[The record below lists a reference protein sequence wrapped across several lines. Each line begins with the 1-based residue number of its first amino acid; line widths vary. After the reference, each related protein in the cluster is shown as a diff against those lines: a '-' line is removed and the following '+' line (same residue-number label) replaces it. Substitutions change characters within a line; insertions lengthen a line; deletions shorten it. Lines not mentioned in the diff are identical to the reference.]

1 MECPADPPKE
11 QSAFLLFIAYPQ
23 KHASFSK
30 HFVPF
35 FYCLP
40 QQLWC
45 FYFSLLSLSFQ
56 ESFQQLVSTVSQ
68 GPLLYHGRV
77 ESCITGEGSHF
88 HQFSLSRLYVLSL
101 LDSAPSG
108 SNPMLSQLCRYVMA
122 RSCSAFGIGFV
133 FPSADSEPDWPSYV
147 MI

>member
-108 SNPMLSQLCRYVMA
+108 SIRDREGIKSKELDTLKQKLTAQKLSGLKIPFNKKFQK
-122 RSCSAFGIGFV
+122 
-133 FPSADSEPDWPSYV
+133 W
-147 MI
+147 